1 MPASSEG
8 HQILG
13 HVRSIQNNHLATTY
27 ILTVDYIRST
37 TILINILSNS
47 NTRREIVIT
56 IIIRKKERKNRKL
69 EYNITRYIM
78 IEINNT

>member
-13 HVRSIQNNHLATTY
+13 HVRSIQNNHLATTH

-37 TILINILSNS
+37 TILINKYTQQLEY
-47 NTRREIVIT
+47 RKEIVIT
-56 IIIRKKERKNRKL
+56 IIIRQRKL

>member
-47 NTRREIVIT
+47 NTRKEIVIT
-56 IIIRKKERKNRKL
+56 IIIKERYK
-69 EYNITRYIM
+69 ERYKER
-78 IEINNT
+78 IEN